1 MLKYIIKDLTAV
13 SSFLPHGIVAGI
25 IIVLVLSVI
34 NDRRVRRQKKPFSVV
49 AVTVLL
55 MYMFIMLCITFLS
68 RESGSSNGIDME
80 LFSTWSINTRN
91 KALVIE
97 NVLLFI
103 PYGFLF
109 PLAVKSYRSFFS
121 VMLVGIVTS
130 LGIECMQLVTGRG
143 FFQVDD
149 ILTNTLGSVVGY
161 IIFKMFYCIIMKC
174 KREG

>member
-149 ILTNTLGSVVGY
+149 ILTNTLGAVVGY

>member
-13 SSFLPHGIVAGI
+13 SSFLPHGVVAGI
-25 IIVLVLSVI
+25 IIVLLLSAI
-34 NDRRVRRQKKPFSVV
+34 NDRRVRRQKKPFSLLS
-49 AVTVLL
+49 ATALL

-97 NVLLFI
+97 NILLFI

-109 PLAVKSYRSFFS
+109 PMAVKTYRNFFS

-149 ILTNTLGSVVGY
+149 ILMNTLGIVVGY
-161 IIFKMFYCIIMKC
+161 VVFKVVWSVYIRI
-174 KREG
+174 KRK